1 MKKFLILILL
11 FLIISIPNLVNAQG
25 IVKGNGDIVIKSNE
39 EVRGDV
45 RLGNGNVTVYG
56 KVFGNII
63 VLKGDINLK
72 EKSYVRGDVITYN
85 GRIIMDDEAIVI
97 GRRIEFPPEEST
109 ENSNNLNI
117 PPIFLS
123 NEGLLLKIVIVLL
136 IAIFSLLF
144 LILFE
149 KSFINISSYFVKNIL
164 YIIPL
169 SVIIFTLSL
178 FIIPKEAIFP
188 FGRSIYVIYIIT
200 LIILGFCG
208 ISVVVNKLGN
218 YILKIF
224 KKDLQDN
231 IGERILSTIIGIL
244 VVFIFIILPKVGF
257 LFLTIFASISFGI
270 TFLYLIEKIFKS

>member
-1 MKKFLILILL
+1 VKKFLILILL

-39 EVRGDV
+39 EIRGDV

-56 KVFGNII
+56 KVLGNII
-63 VLKGDINLK
+63 VLKGNINLK

-85 GRIIMDDEAIVI
+85 GRITMDDEAIVV
-97 GRRIEFPPEEST
+97 GRRIEFPPEESS

-123 NEGLLLKIVIVLL
+123 NEGLLLKIVIILL
-136 IAIFSLLF
+136 TAIFSLLF

-149 KSFINISSYFVKNIL
+149 KTFINISSYFVKNIL

-169 SVIIFTLSL
+169 SIVIFTLSL

-188 FGRSIYVIYIIT
+188 FGRSIYIIYIIT

-208 ISVVVNKLGN
+208 ISVIVNKLGN

-231 IGERILSTIIGIL
+231 ISEKILSTIIGVL

>member
-1 MKKFLILILL
+1 VKKFLILILL

-39 EVRGDV
+39 EIRGDV

-56 KVFGNII
+56 KVLGNII
-63 VLKGDINLK
+63 VLKGNINLK

-85 GRIIMDDEAIVI
+85 GRITMDDEAIVV
-97 GRRIEFPPEEST
+97 GRRIEFPPEESNK
-109 ENSNNLNI
+109 NSNNLNI

-123 NEGLLLKIVIVLL
+123 NEGLLLKIVIILL
-136 IAIFSLLF
+136 TAIFSLLF

-149 KSFINISSYFVKNIL
+149 KIFINISSYFVKNIL

-169 SVIIFTLSL
+169 SIVIFTLSL

-188 FGRSIYVIYIIT
+188 FGRSIYIIYIIT

-208 ISVVVNKLGN
+208 ISVIVNKLGN

-231 IGERILSTIIGIL
+231 IGERILSTIIGVL

>member
-85 GRIIMDDEAIVI
+85 GRIIMDDEAIVV

-123 NEGLLLKIVIVLL
+123 NEGLLLKIVIILL

>member
-39 EVRGDV
+39 EIRGDV

-56 KVFGNII
+56 KVLGNII
-63 VLKGDINLK
+63 VLKGNINLK

-85 GRIIMDDEAIVI
+85 GRITMDDEAIVV
-97 GRRIEFPPEEST
+97 GRRIEFPPEESNK
-109 ENSNNLNI
+109 NSNNLNI

-123 NEGLLLKIVIVLL
+123 NEGLLLKIVIILL
-136 IAIFSLLF
+136 TAIFSLLF

-149 KSFINISSYFVKNIL
+149 KIFINISSYFVKNIL

-169 SVIIFTLSL
+169 SIVIFTLSL

-188 FGRSIYVIYIIT
+188 FGRSIYIIYIIT

-208 ISVVVNKLGN
+208 ISVIVNKLGN

-231 IGERILSTIIGIL
+231 ISEKILSTIIGVL

>member
-123 NEGLLLKIVIVLL
+123 NEGLLLKIVIILL

-169 SVIIFTLSL
+169 SVIFFTLSL

>member
-39 EVRGDV
+39 EIRGDV

-56 KVFGNII
+56 KVLGNII
-63 VLKGDINLK
+63 VLKGNINLK

-85 GRIIMDDEAIVI
+85 GRITMDDEAIVV
-97 GRRIEFPPEEST
+97 GRRIEFPPEESS

-123 NEGLLLKIVIVLL
+123 NEGLLLKIVIILL
-136 IAIFSLLF
+136 TAIFSLLF

-149 KSFINISSYFVKNIL
+149 KIFINISSYFVKNIL

-169 SVIIFTLSL
+169 SIVIFTLSL

-188 FGRSIYVIYIIT
+188 FGRSIYIIYIIT

-208 ISVVVNKLGN
+208 ISVIVNKLGN

-231 IGERILSTIIGIL
+231 ISEKILSTIIGVL

>member
-25 IVKGNGDIVIKSNE
+25 IVKGNGDVVIKSNE

-63 VLKGDINLK
+63 VLKGNINLK

-123 NEGLLLKIVIVLL
+123 NEGLLLKIVIILL

-169 SVIIFTLSL
+169 SIIFFTLSL

>member
-123 NEGLLLKIVIVLL
+123 NEGLLLKIVIILL

>member
-1 MKKFLILILL
+1 VKKFLILILL

-63 VLKGDINLK
+63 VLKGNINLK

-85 GRIIMDDEAIVI
+85 GRIIMDDEAIVV

-123 NEGLLLKIVIVLL
+123 NEGLLLKIVIILL

-169 SVIIFTLSL
+169 SIIFFTLSL

>member
-1 MKKFLILILL
+1 VKKFLILILL

-63 VLKGDINLK
+63 VLKGNINLK

-85 GRIIMDDEAIVI
+85 GRIIMDDEAVVV

-169 SVIIFTLSL
+169 SVIFFTLSL

>member
-1 MKKFLILILL
+1 VKKFLILILL

-123 NEGLLLKIVIVLL
+123 NEGLLLKIVIILL

>member
-1 MKKFLILILL
+1 VKKFLILILL

-85 GRIIMDDEAIVI
+85 GRIIMDDEAIVV

-123 NEGLLLKIVIVLL
+123 NEGLLLKIVIILL

-169 SVIIFTLSL
+169 SIIIFTLSL

-188 FGRSIYVIYIIT
+188 FGRSIYIIYIIT

>member
-1 MKKFLILILL
+1 VKKFLILILL

-39 EVRGDV
+39 EIRGDV

-56 KVFGNII
+56 KVLGNII
-63 VLKGDINLK
+63 VLKGNINLK

-85 GRIIMDDEAIVI
+85 GRITMDDEAIVV
-97 GRRIEFPPEEST
+97 GRRIEFPPEESS

-123 NEGLLLKIVIVLL
+123 NEGLLLKIVIILL
-136 IAIFSLLF
+136 TAIFSLLF

-149 KSFINISSYFVKNIL
+149 KIFINISSYFVKNIL

-169 SVIIFTLSL
+169 SIVIFTLSL

-188 FGRSIYVIYIIT
+188 FGRSIYIIYIIT

-208 ISVVVNKLGN
+208 ISVIVNKLGN

-231 IGERILSTIIGIL
+231 ISEKILSTIIGVL

>member
-72 EKSYVRGDVITYN
+72 EESYVRGDVITYN

-123 NEGLLLKIVIVLL
+123 NEGLLLKIVIILL

-149 KSFINISSYFVKNIL
+149 KNFINISSYFVKNIL

>member
-39 EVRGDV
+39 EIRGDV

-56 KVFGNII
+56 KVLGNII
-63 VLKGDINLK
+63 VLKGNINLK

-85 GRIIMDDEAIVI
+85 GRITMDDEAIVV
-97 GRRIEFPPEEST
+97 GRRIEFPPEESNK
-109 ENSNNLNI
+109 NSNNLNI

-123 NEGLLLKIVIVLL
+123 NEGLLLKIVIILL
-136 IAIFSLLF
+136 TAIFSLLF

-149 KSFINISSYFVKNIL
+149 KIFINISSYFVKNIL

-169 SVIIFTLSL
+169 SIVIFTLSL

-188 FGRSIYVIYIIT
+188 FGRSIYIIYIIT

-208 ISVVVNKLGN
+208 ISVIVNKLGN

-231 IGERILSTIIGIL
+231 IGERILSTIIGVL

>member
-1 MKKFLILILL
+1 VKKFLILILL

-39 EVRGDV
+39 EIRGDV

-56 KVFGNII
+56 KVLGNII
-63 VLKGDINLK
+63 VLKGNINLK

-85 GRIIMDDEAIVI
+85 GRITMDDEAIVV
-97 GRRIEFPPEEST
+97 GRRIEFPPEESSK
-109 ENSNNLNI
+109 NSNNLNI

-123 NEGLLLKIVIVLL
+123 NEGLLLKIVIILL
-136 IAIFSLLF
+136 TAIFSLLF

-149 KSFINISSYFVKNIL
+149 KTFINISSYFVKNIL

-169 SVIIFTLSL
+169 SIVIFTLSL

-188 FGRSIYVIYIIT
+188 FGRSIYIIYIIT

-208 ISVVVNKLGN
+208 ISVIVNKLGN

-231 IGERILSTIIGIL
+231 ISEKILSTIIGVL

>member
-1 MKKFLILILL
+1 VKKFLILILL

-39 EVRGDV
+39 EIRGDV

-56 KVFGNII
+56 KVLGNII
-63 VLKGDINLK
+63 VLKGNINLK

-85 GRIIMDDEAIVI
+85 GRITMDEEAIVV
-97 GRRIEFPPEEST
+97 GRRIEFPPEESS

-123 NEGLLLKIVIVLL
+123 NEGLLLKIVIILL
-136 IAIFSLLF
+136 TAIFSLLF

-149 KSFINISSYFVKNIL
+149 KIFINISSYFVKNIL

-169 SVIIFTLSL
+169 SIVIFTLSL

-188 FGRSIYVIYIIT
+188 FGRSIYIIYIIT

-208 ISVVVNKLGN
+208 ISVIVNKLGN

-231 IGERILSTIIGIL
+231 ISEKILSTIIGVL
-244 VVFIFIILPKVGF
+244 VVFIFIILPKVGLKKF
-257 LFLTIFASISFGI
+257 LNLNIFI
-270 TFLYLIEKIFKS
+270 

>member
-1 MKKFLILILL
+1 VKKFLILILL

-25 IVKGNGDIVIKSNE
+25 IVKGNGDVVIKSNE

-63 VLKGDINLK
+63 VLKGNINLK

-85 GRIIMDDEAIVI
+85 GRIIMDDEAIVV

-123 NEGLLLKIVIVLL
+123 NEGLLLKIVIILL

-169 SVIIFTLSL
+169 SIIFFTLSL

>member
-11 FLIISIPNLVNAQG
+11 AIIISIPSFVNAQG

-63 VLKGDINLK
+63 VLKGNINLK

-85 GRIIMDDEAIVI
+85 GRITMDDEAVVV
-97 GRRIEFPPEEST
+97 GRRIEFPPEESA

-117 PPIFLS
+117 SPIFLS

-149 KSFINISSYFVKNIL
+149 KTFINISNYFTKNIL

-244 VVFIFIILPKVGF
+244 FVFIFIILPKVGF

>member
-39 EVRGDV
+39 EIRGDV

-56 KVFGNII
+56 KVLGNII
-63 VLKGDINLK
+63 VLKGNINLK

-85 GRIIMDDEAIVI
+85 GRITMDDEAIVV
-97 GRRIEFPPEEST
+97 GRRIEFPPEESNK
-109 ENSNNLNI
+109 NSNNLNI

-123 NEGLLLKIVIVLL
+123 NEGLLLKIVIILL
-136 IAIFSLLF
+136 TAIFSLLF

-149 KSFINISSYFVKNIL
+149 KTFINISSYFVKNIL

-169 SVIIFTLSL
+169 SIVIFTLSL

-188 FGRSIYVIYIIT
+188 FGRSIYIIYIIT

-208 ISVVVNKLGN
+208 ISVIVNKLGN

-231 IGERILSTIIGIL
+231 ISEKILSTIIGVL

>member
-63 VLKGDINLK
+63 VLKGNINLK

-85 GRIIMDDEAIVI
+85 GRIIMDDEAIVV

-123 NEGLLLKIVIVLL
+123 NEGLLLKIVIILL

-169 SVIIFTLSL
+169 SIIFFTLSL

>member
-63 VLKGDINLK
+63 VLKGNINLK

-123 NEGLLLKIVIVLL
+123 NEGLLLKIVIILL

>member
-123 NEGLLLKIVIVLL
+123 NEGLLLKIVIILL

-169 SVIIFTLSL
+169 SIIIFTLSL

>member
-1 MKKFLILILL
+1 VKKFLILILL

-39 EVRGDV
+39 EIRGDV

-56 KVFGNII
+56 KVLGNII
-63 VLKGDINLK
+63 VLKGNINLK

-85 GRIIMDDEAIVI
+85 GRITMDEEAIVV
-97 GRRIEFPPEEST
+97 GRRIEFPPEESS

-123 NEGLLLKIVIVLL
+123 NEGLLLKIVIILL
-136 IAIFSLLF
+136 TAIFSLLF

-149 KSFINISSYFVKNIL
+149 KIFINISSYFVKNIL

-169 SVIIFTLSL
+169 SIVIFTLSL

-188 FGRSIYVIYIIT
+188 FGRSIYIIYIIT

-208 ISVVVNKLGN
+208 ISVIVNKLGN

-231 IGERILSTIIGIL
+231 ISEKILSTIIGVL

>member
-85 GRIIMDDEAIVI
+85 GRIIMDDEAIVV

-123 NEGLLLKIVIVLL
+123 NEGLLLKIVIILL

-149 KSFINISSYFVKNIL
+149 KSFINISNYFVKNIL

>member
-25 IVKGNGDIVIKSNE
+25 IVKGNGDVVIKSNE

-63 VLKGDINLK
+63 VLKGNINLK

-85 GRIIMDDEAIVI
+85 GRIIMDDEAIVV

-123 NEGLLLKIVIVLL
+123 NEGLLLKIVIILL

-169 SVIIFTLSL
+169 SIIFFTLSL

>member
-1 MKKFLILILL
+1 VKKFLILILL

-72 EKSYVRGDVITYN
+72 ERSYVRGDVITYN
-85 GRIIMDDEAIVI
+85 GRIIMDDEAIVV
-97 GRRIEFPPEEST
+97 GRRIEFPPEVSS

-117 PPIFLS
+117 PPVFLS
-123 NEGLLLKIVIVLL
+123 NEGLLLKIVIILL

-149 KSFINISSYFVKNIL
+149 KSFINISNYFVKNIL

-169 SVIIFTLSL
+169 SIIIFTLSL

-188 FGRSIYVIYIIT
+188 FGRSIYIIYIIT